1 MSPHEKTA
9 VRIIA
14 AAFAVIVVGQFLR
27 GIFGYLVALVVLCLL
42 AIRFLGGRR

>member
-9 VRIIA
+9 IRIIA
-14 AAFAVIVVGQFLR
+14 AAFAFIVVGQFLR

-42 AIRFLGGRR
+42 AIRFLGRR

>member
-9 VRIIA
+9 LRIIA
-14 AAFAVIVVGQFLR
+14 AAFAVIMVGQFLS

-42 AIRFLGGRR
+42 AIRFLGRR

>member
-9 VRIIA
+9 IRIIA
-14 AAFAVIVVGQFLR
+14 AAFAVIVVGQFLC

-42 AIRFLGGRR
+42 AIRFLGRR

>member
-9 VRIIA
+9 IRILA

-27 GIFGYLVALVVLCLL
+27 GIFGYLVALVVLCLP
-42 AIRFLGGRR
+42 AIRFLGRR